1 VSNILPSVADEFSLQ
16 ENDGVVIVAVRKDG
30 VAARLFQPGDIVMQ
44 VGKTKI
50 TDVVALDEITRAPQR
65 QWSVVIKRGDRV
77 LQLQL
82 SG

>member
-1 VSNILPSVADEFSLQ
+1 M
-16 ENDGVVIVAVRKDG
+16 K
-30 VAARLFQPGDIVMQ
+30 
-44 VGKTKI
+44 VGNAKI

-65 QWSVVIKRGDRV
+65 MWNLVIKRGDRV